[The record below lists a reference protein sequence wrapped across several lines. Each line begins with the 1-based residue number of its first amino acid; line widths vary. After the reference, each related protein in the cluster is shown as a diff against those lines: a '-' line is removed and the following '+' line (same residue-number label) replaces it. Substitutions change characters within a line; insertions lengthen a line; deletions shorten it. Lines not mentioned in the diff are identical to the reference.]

1 LVSGRPKIHGFYAGR
16 KTVWYLVD
24 HWKIAVK
31 RAARPIFEV
40 AAPLVP
46 IQGIPR
52 SLVGRG
58 LLGRRCCYPG
68 VKNCGLLLRSASS
81 SRHSGK
87 EEEDGIEE
95 LIVELGNFG
104 RIVPGIVVDEL
115 EYLLPLLPRGPGLEH
130 LRQHEIK
137 CADRPRESHRRSP
150 SSG

>member
-1 LVSGRPKIHGFYAGR
+1 MVSGRPKIHGFYAGR

-24 HWKIAVK
+24 HWEIAVK
-31 RAARPIFEV
+31 RAAGAVFEV

-58 LLGRRCCYPG
+58 LLGRRCCYPV

-95 LIVELGNFG
+95 LIVELRDFG
-104 RIVPGIVVDEL
+104 RIVPGIVVDQF
-115 EYLLPLLPRGPGLEH
+115 EYLLPLSRVVPGLSTCDSMK
-130 LRQHEIK
+130 LRVPT
-137 CADRPRESHRRSP
+137 A
-150 SSG
+150 